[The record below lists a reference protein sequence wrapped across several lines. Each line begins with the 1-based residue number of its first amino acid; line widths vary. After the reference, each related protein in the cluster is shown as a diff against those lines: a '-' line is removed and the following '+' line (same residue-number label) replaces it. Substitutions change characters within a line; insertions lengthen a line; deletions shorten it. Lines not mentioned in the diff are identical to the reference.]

1 MEFKVFR
8 GYPGSIGNRF
18 ILYSFNRTV
27 FLPDSLLSQMANEK
41 MRKTLIPPPHFIPAR
56 KWS

>member
-41 MRKTLIPPPHFIPAR
+41 MRKTLIPPSFYTG
-56 KWS
+56 